1 MVIFTVKTAKKY
13 IRNVIL
19 VQIMVIFMVYC
30 VKKASV
36 MIVLVIK
43 ELKITV
49 IIHNL
54 FVEFVPNGKVRHVSN

>member
-1 MVIFTVKTAKKY
+1 
-13 IRNVIL
+13 
-19 VQIMVIFMVYC
+19 MVYC

-54 FVEFVPNGKVRHVSN
+54 FVEFVPNGKVRHVLN